1 MSNTATY
8 HLDRVIDNLLFPY
21 TTTSA
26 TKSNRYTQ
34 TVTDTAYIVQALM
47 VGVTKNDLVVNVV
60 DNNLVVTA
68 TPSNKSRWSLDFKQ
82 TWILNDDADVNAINA
97 RLENGLLTL
106 TIPRVKP
113 SKRTVNV
120 TIQ

>member
-1 MSNTATY
+1 MSNTTPY
-8 HLDRVIDNLLFPY
+8 HLDRVIDSLFFPY
-21 TTTSA
+21 TTISTA
-26 TKSNRYTQ
+26 KTRYTQ
-34 TVTDTAYIVQALM
+34 TVTDTAYIVEAPM
-47 VGVTKNDLVVNVV
+47 IGVTKNDLVVNVV

-68 TPSNKSRWSLDFKQ
+68 TPSSKSRWSSEFKQ